1 MPFTQA
7 ECDRIAAL
15 YAAIENNKAH
25 KCAAPT
31 YKDSPYLAEMAAIAA
46 QKRDTDAAARGD
58 LIAVYTYLTDC
69 YDRMGREGMSV
80 KWYPALLS
88 AHVRQVADGGVEEE
102 EDELDDC
109 FYRAVKARNT
119 YAPDDC
125 ADLAALV
132 RGTIPEERISLLLS
146 AAQNACRQSI
156 RQDPVEMTDEYLAV
170 IDEVERRIA
179 ETQTVDICFAYWHLK
194 AMFLWEHDIPWR
206 SPAALNPNVMFD

>member
-1 MPFTQA
+1 M
-7 ECDRIAAL
+7 DRKQVLIPEEQTLRQRDFERKIKELHAQRGKNVRVCVFNSGSFIDESDSE
-15 YAAIENNKAH
+15 AIWK
-25 KCAAPT
+25 
-31 YKDSPYLAEMAAIAA
+31 S
-46 QKRDTDAAARGD
+46 
-58 LIAVYTYLTDC
+58 
-69 YDRMGREGMSV
+69 
-80 KWYPALLS
+80 
-88 AHVRQVADGGVEEE
+88 
-102 EDELDDC
+102 
-109 FYRAVKARNT
+109 FYRADKARNT

-179 ETQTVDICFAYWHLK
+179 EAQTVDICFAYWHLK